1 MDNQLSRLKVI
12 MRTSVIGIIAN
23 AVMAGMKMVVGAIS
37 GSIAIVLDGVNNLSD
52 AASSLITILGAA
64 LAGKPAD
71 RKHPFGYGRMEYLS
85 SLIISAIVLYAGITS
100 MVESVKKIITPEA
113 SDYSAITLIILVIAV
128 IFKLLLALYTQRM
141 GRVTKSDALVAS
153 GKEAI
158 LDVLVSVATLVAAL
172 IFILTGLSLEAW
184 LGAVIAVIII
194 KAGVELLLETVS
206 KILGQ
211 SAEVELAVAIKKTV
225 SEHPYV
231 QGAYDLVMNNYG
243 PEFYMASIHVEVDED
258 LTAAEID
265 KMIRDITDTVLKEH
279 SVYLSAIS
287 VYAKNKSDKVK
298 LEMEEKINGIA
309 LSEKYVIATHGF
321 YVDFEKKMLR
331 FDLVV
336 SLDAPDR
343 KKVYNDTILKIKEF
357 YSDFEY
363 TVGFDLDFNE
373 LTE

>member
-100 MVESVKKIITPEA
+100 MIESVKKIITPEA

-158 LDVLVSVATLVAAL
+158 LDVLVSVATLVAAF

-211 SAEVELAVAIKKTV
+211 SAEVELAVAIKKTA

-231 QGAYDLVMNNYG
+231 HGAYDLVMNNYG
-243 PEFYMASIHVEVDED
+243 PEFYMASIHVEVDEN

-321 YVDFEKKMLR
+321 YVDFEKKIMR

-343 KKVYNDTILKIKEF
+343 KKVYNDTILKIKEL
-357 YSDFEY
+357 YPDFEY
-363 TVGFDLDFNE
+363 AVGFDLDFNE

>member
-100 MVESVKKIITPEA
+100 MIESVKKIITPEA

-158 LDVLVSVATLVAAL
+158 LDVLVSVATLVAAF

-211 SAEVELAVAIKKTV
+211 SAEVELAIAIKKTA

-231 QGAYDLVMNNYG
+231 HGAYDLVMNNYG
-243 PEFYMASIHVEVDED
+243 PEFYMASIHVEVDEN

-321 YVDFEKKMLR
+321 YVDFEKKIMR

-343 KKVYNDTILKIKEF
+343 KKVYNDTILKIKEL
-357 YSDFEY
+357 YPDFEY
-363 TVGFDLDFNE
+363 AVGFDLDFNE

>member
-100 MVESVKKIITPEA
+100 MIESVKKIITPEA

-158 LDVLVSVATLVAAL
+158 LDVLVSVATLVAAF

-211 SAEVELAVAIKKTV
+211 SAEVELAVAIKKTA

-231 QGAYDLVMNNYG
+231 HGAYDLVMNNYG
-243 PEFYMASIHVEVDED
+243 PEFYMASIHVEVDEN

-321 YVDFEKKMLR
+321 YVDFEKKILR

-343 KKVYNDTILKIKEF
+343 KKVYNDTILKIKEL
-357 YSDFEY
+357 YPDFEY
-363 TVGFDLDFNE
+363 AVGFDLDFNE

>member
-100 MVESVKKIITPEA
+100 MIESVKKIITPEA

-211 SAEVELAVAIKKTV
+211 SAEVELAVAIKKTA
-225 SEHPYV
+225 SDHPYV
-231 QGAYDLVMNNYG
+231 HGAYDLVMNNYG
-243 PEFYMASIHVEVDED
+243 PEFYMASIHVEVDEN

-321 YVDFEKKMLR
+321 YVDFEKKILR

-343 KKVYNDTILKIKEF
+343 KKVYNDTILKIKEL
-357 YSDFEY
+357 YPDFEY
-363 TVGFDLDFNE
+363 AVGFDLDFNE
-373 LTE
+373 LAE